1 MQIKYEGLW
10 RLDFI
15 DLQTFRTHIQ
25 DITCLNQIINYRGY
39 TFLNMQPEFRLT
51 HISHEVI
58 LRSIDGQ
65 FGWMM
70 FGDKDYSYIKY
81 WPKALTSKAF
91 FTLGWLYTSWV
102 YIVTKAPIMNP
113 IVKSRDI
120 RITFLIL
127 FMALKFLVFY
137 FFFLYTNIIIIYY
150 ICK

>member
-65 FGWMM
+65 FSRMV
-70 FGDKDYSYIKY
+70 FGNDFQGSGEVFRIKHGLKCFGVY
-81 WPKALTSKAF
+81 YLSF
-91 FTLGWLYTSWV
+91 FMQ
-102 YIVTKAPIMNP
+102 I
-113 IVKSRDI
+113 
-120 RITFLIL
+120 
-127 FMALKFLVFY
+127 
-137 FFFLYTNIIIIYY
+137 
-150 ICK
+150 

>member
-58 LRSIDGQ
+58 FRSIDGQ
-65 FGWMM
+65 FSWMV
-70 FGDKDYSYIKY
+70 FGNDFQGSGKVFRIKNGFMD
-81 WPKALTSKAF
+81 LR
-91 FTLGWLYTSWV
+91 
-102 YIVTKAPIMNP
+102 I
-113 IVKSRDI
+113 I
-120 RITFLIL
+120 RI
-127 FMALKFLVFY
+127 
-137 FFFLYTNIIIIYY
+137 
-150 ICK
+150 